1 MRTIYIDSEKH
12 CHPAD
17 TGGMTALETAF
28 FDSKAD
34 FFVEG
39 YRCDVSASGV
49 AFTPWKS
56 HRELLAA
63 QAQYERDLDDRAD
76 LEAGYN
82 YLLTGGA
89 DNG

>member
-17 TGGMTALETAF
+17 TGGLAALETAF
-28 FDSKAD
+28 FDGKAD
-34 FFVEG
+34 SFVEG
-39 YRCDVSASGV
+39 YCCEVSASGV
-49 AFTPWKS
+49 AFTPCKPYG
-56 HRELLAA
+56 ELLAA
-63 QAQYERDLDDRAD
+63 QAQYERDLADRVD